1 MGTSSAAAGAG
12 GGTRVGCVGL
22 VLVSVSLLVHW
33 LYCQEP
39 VLTLLMLEF
48 VSLSLDTRIHG
59 DENVDILLV
68 PRLLVNTSSGKSPGK
83 GRQEPPPPAPGA
95 VFNVRHTPGG
105 CLLTGM
111 NSAVLWPEPSLFTSC
126 KSPSHSCTPCLP
138 CF

>member
-1 MGTSSAAAGAG
+1 MGTGSAESGLCGARSGLRESVGPLALLPRAA
-12 GGTRVGCVGL
+12 R
-22 VLVSVSLLVHW
+22 
-33 LYCQEP
+33 
-39 VLTLLMLEF
+39 TLLMLEF

-83 GRQEPPPPAPGA
+83 GRQEPPPPPRA

-105 CLLTGM
+105 CRLTGM

-126 KSPSHSCTPCLP
+126 KILPTPALP
-138 CF
+138 VYYTMFLKAREQ